1 MNVQQI
7 SAILNDTIIPECVGY
22 DDEGTPKAV
31 VNEDLSN
38 IIDVGRQITE
48 SSVFSDNFDNLFK
61 KLVNRIGKVIFVD
74 RPYKSKA
81 PKILKD
87 SWEYGSALEKVRC
100 ELPESTDSAEWTLA
114 NLANG
119 STVDPFVI
127 NKPDL
132 TVKLFNN
139 KSTFTIPLTFGKK
152 QVKESFTSAED
163 VNRLFSMI
171 ENRIIMAQT
180 MNVEAM
186 AQRCVNN
193 LIANKINSGKNVIN
207 LLTEY
212 TTATGDSTVTT
223 ATALTNGDFLRFC
236 AKVIS
241 QYKNYLTTAS
251 VLYNNEEYVTFTPED
266 KQKFVVLSD
275 FAKAMEFYSYSDTY
289 HNEFVKMDG
298 YTEIPYW
305 QGAGDNTF
313 ASRSKIDL
321 TAIDMGG
328 QTFTATQTGILGVLF
343 DENAAMICC
352 EDYETEAIY
361 NPRGKYTNYFYSYD
375 VSYMND
381 TAENCVVFIMADT
394 TNVETVTTTAKTTTK
409 K

>member
-1 MNVQQI
+1 MNVKQI
-7 SAILNDTIIPECVGY
+7 ANILNTTIVPETVG
-22 DDEGTPKAV
+22 ESAV

-38 IIDVGRQITE
+38 IVDVGRQITE
-48 SSVFSDNFDNLFK
+48 SAAFGDNFDNLFK

-74 RPYKSKA
+74 RPYTSKA
-81 PKILKD
+81 PNILKD

-114 NLANG
+114 SLNNG
-119 STVDPFVI
+119 DSIDPFVI

-139 KSTFTIPLTFGKK
+139 KSTFTVPLTFGRK

-180 MNVEAM
+180 MNVDAM

-193 LIANKINSGKNVIN
+193 LIANKIHDNKNIIN
-207 LLTEY
+207 LLTLFKAE
-212 TTATGDSTVTT
+212 TGDTT
-223 ATALTNGDFLRFC
+223 LTAAHALTNGDFLRFA
-236 AKVIS
+236 AKTIAL
-241 QYKNYLTTAS
+241 YRGYLATAS
-251 VLYNNEEYVTFTPED
+251 TLYNDEGYVTFTPED
-266 KQKFVVLSD
+266 RQKFVVLTE
-275 FAKAMEFYSYSDTY
+275 FAKAMDFYSYADTY
-289 HNEFVKMDG
+289 HDNFVVMDG

-305 QGAGDNTF
+305 QGSGTDNSFGSHSTINIKAVDMSGDE
-313 ASRSKIDL
+313 
-321 TAIDMGG
+321 
-328 QTFTATQTGILGVLF
+328 FTANQAGIVGVLF
-343 DENAAMICC
+343 DEQAALICC

-381 TAENCVVFIMADT
+381 TAENCVVFIIAD
-394 TNVETVTTTAKTTTK
+394 VTGDQTDGGKTTKTSTK
-409 K
+409 